1 MATTGTTLST
11 PEAISMVSSGEGL
24 TTKNLDISVQGCS
37 CFQIEFSLDVI
48 DQEMEIWSMLYELE
62 ARGLLDI

>member
-1 MATTGTTLST
+1 
-11 PEAISMVSSGEGL
+11 MVSSGEGL

-37 CFQIEFSLDVI
+37 CFQIEFSLSAI

-62 ARGLLDI
+62 ARGLLEL